1 MSLNRT
7 VLILALIAS
16 PCLAQPITGEEVIEP
31 SPKQLAQLRALTPE
45 SVEGQVSIKTD
56 SLEPLITVTSDKV
69 WKSNG
74 KFTDK
79 VRSDNFL
86 RAFIDKRTGEVRYQ
100 LYQEVT
106 YTGEWRRFASVHYE
120 TSSGPASAQIAPI
133 SQEVIGCSFGLCAY
147 REAIGFDVPRQV
159 LEEVAGRYSTRDPAF
174 WRFRFKG
181 QNGLDWEDR
190 IAPAEVAGLLRA
202 VDRQVNSLGPSQ

>member
-1 MSLNRT
+1 MSPYRT
-7 VLILALIAS
+7 ALIFALVAS
-16 PCLAQPITGEEVIEP
+16 PCAAQPIAGEEVIEP
-31 SPKQLAQLRALTPE
+31 NPKQLAQLRALTPD
-45 SVEGQVSIKTD
+45 SVEGQISVKTD

-86 RAFIDKRTGEVRYQ
+86 RAFIDKRTGAVRYQ

-106 YTGEWRRFASVHYE
+106 YTGEWRRFDSVNYE
-120 TSSGPASAQIAPI
+120 TSNGPGSAPTTPI

-147 REAIGFDVPRQV
+147 REAIGFDVPRSV
-159 LEEVAGRYSTRDPAF
+159 LDDVAARHSAAEVSF

-190 IAPAEVAGLLRA
+190 ISPAEVAGLVRV
-202 VDRQVNSLGPSQ
+202 VDREIASLPTSR